1 MNKIIVQ
8 YQPFIMQ
15 QKIML
20 LDEVNKPMSM
30 YNVEMDEIPNLIA
43 TLSKNNVSE
52 IDLVGHKEFALQ
64 QEQEITEKVNNE
76 NIKILFI

>member
-1 MNKIIVQ
+1 MNKIIIQ
-8 YQPFIMQ
+8 YQPFVMQ
-15 QKIML
+15 QKVML

-30 YNVEMDEIPNLIA
+30 YNIELEEIPDLVA
-43 TLSKNNVSE
+43 TLSKSNVSE

-64 QEQEITEKVNNE
+64 QEQEIISKVNNE

>member
-20 LDEVNKPMSM
+20 LNEVNKPMSM
-30 YNVEMDEIPNLIA
+30 YNVEMDEIPDLIA
-43 TLSKNNVSE
+43 TLSKNNVNE
-52 IDLVGHKEFALQ
+52 IDLVGHK
-64 QEQEITEKVNNE
+64 
-76 NIKILFI
+76 

>member
-20 LDEVNKPMSM
+20 LNEVNKPMSM
-30 YNVEMDEIPNLIA
+30 YNVEMDEIPDLIA
-43 TLSKNNVSE
+43 TLSKNNVNE